1 MSPIIEGLRGLGAL
15 MVLVHHYVY
24 SLNPEWAE
32 ALTGLHFFHAG
43 VDLFFVLTGYL
54 FAPLVLGIRHQ
65 APKVFLK
72 RRVWRLYPLYLLSL
86 LLTLLLAPNSS
97 LQTWLANTTQT
108 AWQLL
113 HHLFFLQTAPWQNLQ
128 QMAYFNEVYW
138 TLSVEVA
145 FYALVLACLFL
156 PATLSAKRRFWGL
169 AALSL
174 AGFLALCYG
183 HYQPKS
189 GRWLIHQ
196 AQLPTLLIEFW
207 FGMAVFYFKSQFKTP
222 FLLLATAVGLLVG
235 FYLLYPLASA
245 DSISPRPF
253 GWFNVGVAFS
263 FALLLAG
270 LLALERLSLLQTNL
284 PKNQTW
290 LNSWAKKWA
299 LHLGA
304 LSYGVYLLHGLVLV
318 LMSGIFVSEFV
329 HLFASALVT
338 LLLAAVLYRWFEEP
352 CRNYGRRGRTR
363 GN

>member
-32 ALTGLHFFHAG
+32 ALAGLHFFHAG

-54 FAPLVLGIRHQ
+54 FAPLVLGVRHQ

-86 LLTLLLAPNSS
+86 TLTVLLAPSNT
-97 LQTWLANTTQT
+97 LQGWLENATQT
-108 AWQLL
+108 TWQVL
-113 HHLFFLQTAPWQNLQ
+113 HHLVFLQTAPWQNLQ

-169 AALSL
+169 AVLSL
-174 AGFLALCYG
+174 VGFLTLCYG
-183 HYQPKS
+183 HYQPNS

-207 FGMAVFYFKSQFKTP
+207 FGMAVFYFNKTKLTLTP
-222 FLLLATAVGLLVG
+222 FLLLATAVGLLIG
-235 FYLLYPLASA
+235 FYLLYPQASA
-245 DSISPRPF
+245 NSISPRPF
-253 GWFNVGVAFS
+253 GWFNLGVAFA

-270 LLALERLSLLQTNL
+270 LLALENQ
-284 PKNQTW
+284 QTW

-304 LSYGVYLLHGLVLV
+304 LSYGVYLLHGLVLM
-318 LMSGIFVSEFV
+318 LMSGVFVSEFLHV
-329 HLFASALVT
+329 LASTLVT
-338 LLLAAVLYRWFEEP
+338 LILAAVLYRWFEKP
-352 CRNYGRRGRTR
+352 CRNYGRR
-363 GN
+363 